1 MTEMF
6 ALLVVKVLRF
16 NITFF
21 GCLSEFTNLYLR
33 TITSTKSYHMY
44 IYISNYKYFS
54 LQKISLQRIHFKFV
68 SRTLNLKQCVTG
80 IRIFVV

>member
-33 TITSTKSYHMY
+33 TITSTKSYH
-44 IYISNYKYFS
+44 IYIFRIINISAFKQFHFS
-54 LQKISLQRIHFKFV
+54 LFHLQGIHF
-68 SRTLNLKQCVTG
+68 
-80 IRIFVV
+80 I

>member
-21 GCLSEFTNLYLR
+21 GCLSEFSNLYLK
-33 TITSTKSYHMY
+33 TITSSKSYH

-54 LQKISLQRIHFKFV
+54 LQTISFSFISLQGIHFKFV
-68 SRTLNLKQCVTG
+68 SKILIL
-80 IRIFVV
+80 